1 MAKPYFHIDCG
12 FFPTNIKLC
21 FNKKDFH
28 TILKDHDI
36 KLPDDPRPLSIG
48 VAETHNFN
56 NLFSGE
62 SLIVV
67 VFDLAACDNIASSI
81 AGTVAHEANHVIE
94 RILEHIGEDHDDFGE
109 ESRSY
114 LLQYLVEQM
123 FEGCMQ
129 EIKNAERK
137 KDRAKTGKK
146 GKGDGGPVLEV
157 DKPGDDGGA
166 GPVGDIQGSDLSGRA
181 QRPKGGAIGKTKVCD
196 LTARPTSGKGPRLMV
211 GPDGRLIH

>member
-1 MAKPYFHIDCG
+1 MAKYFNIDCG

-21 FNKKDFH
+21 FDKKAFH
-28 TILKDHDI
+28 KILKDHDI

-62 SLIVV
+62 SLIIVI
-67 VFDLAACDNIASSI
+67 FDLNAMDDFASSV

-123 FEGCMQ
+123 FEACAQ
-129 EIKNAERK
+129 EIKNAKRK
-137 KDRAKTGKK
+137 EDRAKAGKK
-146 GKGDGGPVLEV
+146 GQGAGGPVLEV
-157 DKPGDDGGA
+157 DKSGDNGSA
-166 GPVGDIQGSDLSGRA
+166 GPVGDLQGTDLSGGA
-181 QRPKGGAIGKTKVCD
+181 QGPQGGVVSKAKVRD
-196 LTARPTSGKGPRLMV
+196 FPARPIARKGSRLMV